1 MPEEYVQKDG
11 YQLHTK
17 WNDVIFGGS
26 ALVGTLEDVT
36 LEDIEHYLGEPMI
49 VGGKMIDKRWLL
61 RFDDGIV
68 ATIFNYKGEDKVR
81 VGGFREVSREHV
93 EELIEECKS

>member
-1 MPEEYVQKDG
+1 
-11 YQLHTK
+11 
-17 WNDVIFGGS
+17 
-26 ALVGTLEDVT
+26 
-36 LEDIEHYLGEPMI
+36 MI